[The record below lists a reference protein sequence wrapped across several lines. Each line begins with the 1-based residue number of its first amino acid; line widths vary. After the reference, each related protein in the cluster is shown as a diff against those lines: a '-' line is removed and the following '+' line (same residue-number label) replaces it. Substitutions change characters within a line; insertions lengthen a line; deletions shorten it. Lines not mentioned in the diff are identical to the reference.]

1 MKIRDLFFPP
11 KCAACGTLLDVSMFA
26 EPFCE
31 HCMAKWEFSKK
42 AAFDEYHGQPTRVFT
57 DCDCDKY
64 GRAMFVLYYEPR
76 QYSNVES
83 KLLFSIKDRGEER
96 SVDFAARELADMI
109 RRNVPF
115 LDNTRDNFVIVWVP
129 RRIGAVREH
138 GFDHMEKVAKR
149 LSHYLSVPFERIIR
163 RRPFAFEQKHLSLKK
178 RKRNANATMSLTKNA
193 SLENKTVI
201 LIDDIVTTGAS
212 LEAASSLLMHSGAS
226 QVITAVLCASRSAQK
241 DTYRTK
247 NGFNIIKNR
256 KSEKRPDDFECR

>member
-31 HCMAKWEFSKK
+31 HCMAKWEFAKK
-42 AAFDEYHGQPTRVFT
+42 AAFDEHHGQPTRVFT
-57 DCDCDKY
+57 EGDCDKY

-115 LDNTRDNFVIVWVP
+115 LDEVRDSCVIAWVP
-129 RRIGAVREH
+129 RRISSVREH

-149 LSHYLSVPFERIIR
+149 LSHHLSVPYERVIR
-163 RRPFAFEQKHLSLKK
+163 RKLFAFEQKLLSSSE
-178 RKRNANATMSLTKNA
+178 RRRNANSTMVLAKNA

-212 LEAASSLLMHSGAS
+212 LDAAASLLVRGSAS
-226 QVITAVLCASRSAQK
+226 QVITAVLCATDNREK
-241 DTYRTK
+241 NTYRTK
-247 NGFNIIKNR
+247 NGFNIIKR
-256 KSEKRPDDFECR
+256 LKKREKT